1 MNKKTYVIGDVH
13 GCLYTL
19 KKLIAKLP
27 INAEIIL
34 VGDLCDKGLHSK
46 EVIEFV
52 IQNNYKCVKGNH
64 EHLMQKYLYD
74 AVVNAKHS
82 PWSEDY
88 RYGGI
93 QTFSAYLDDEESMKR
108 HLEWI
113 KGLPIYIQ
121 KKNYFITHGYA
132 LPLYKHRDKKEYYN
146 DFLLNRY
153 EKSLEVPKSQ
163 VINIF
168 GHCVFDEVIEHE
180 NFYAIDTGCSY
191 GKKLTALELGSMK
204 IIQAQM
210 DERDSSYTIVEL
222 KLSDIHHCEN
232 KKNLEF
238 LVEYI
243 DLEFEKFDV
252 VSTEVATFIVDE
264 FGEQGRLVI
273 ASMLEK
279 KQLFIKQAK
288 KFLKDYKCLEQQS
301 Y

>member
-1 MNKKTYVIGDVH
+1 MQKKTYVIGDVH
-13 GCLYTL
+13 GSLHTL

-27 INAEIIL
+27 ADAEIIF

-52 IQNNYKCVKGNH
+52 IQKNYQCVKGNH

-74 AVVNAKHS
+74 AVVNDKHS

-93 QTFSAYLDDEESMKR
+93 ETYSSYLDDYESMTK
-108 HLEWI
+108 HLAWI
-113 KGLPIYIQ
+113 EKLPMYIQ
-121 KKNYFITHGYA
+121 IQSYFITHGYA
-132 LPLYKHRDKKEYYN
+132 LPFYAHKDNPEYYN
-146 DFLLNRY
+146 EFLLNRY
-153 EKSLEVPKSQ
+153 EKDIQVPKSE

-168 GHCVFDEVIEHE
+168 GHCVFEQVIEHE

-204 IIQAQM
+204 IIQENM
-210 DERDSSYTIVEL
+210 DERDSTYTIKEL
-222 KLSDIHHCEN
+222 ELSHIHHCQ
-232 KKNLEF
+232 KKDDLEA

-243 DLEFEKFDV
+243 DVEFENFDL
-252 VSTEVATFIVDE
+252 VSTEVAAFIVAE
-264 FGEQGRLVI
+264 FGENGREEIVK
-273 ASMLEK
+273 MLEK

-288 KFLKDYKCLEQQS
+288 KFLKDVGDTNA
-301 Y
+301 